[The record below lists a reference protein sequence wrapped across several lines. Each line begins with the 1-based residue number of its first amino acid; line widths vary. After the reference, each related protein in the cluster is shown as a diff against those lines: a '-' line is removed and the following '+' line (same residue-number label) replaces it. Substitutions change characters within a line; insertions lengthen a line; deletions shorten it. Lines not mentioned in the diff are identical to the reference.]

1 MKKRRPRN
9 SDGTFKEDPEA
20 LTKKSIGLRISKK
33 KMPKLEKVARQS
45 GISTTE
51 ICRIIIEEW
60 LDSLEPK
67 DEQKNSMIS
76 EGKLLARS
84 EIICPIR

>member
-1 MKKRRPRN
+1 MKKQRPRN

-33 KMPKLEKVARQS
+33 KMPKLEKVAKQS

-51 ICRIIIEEW
+51 ICRMIIEEW
-60 LDSLEPK
+60 LDALESK
-67 DEQKNSMIS
+67 DEQKKSMIS
-76 EGKLLARS
+76 EGKLLA
-84 EIICPIR
+84 